1 MKRSASGTLNTA
13 IGAAAAPPLPS
24 QKASGG
30 SAASSLRGDEDFSL
44 SSIGVQSTV
53 HRNLTP
59 AELYEWALKVCRSQ
73 FFFKSLFFTHQSA
86 GERNAHSCHRFNRSS
101 ITPPMFNLSQALC
114 PFVLEQKLEDL
125 PKTRELWMM
134 LKTPAMCG
142 GAT

>member
-73 FFFKSLFFTHQSA
+73 FFFKSLLTFLLTNLQEKGTRIAATGSIA
-86 GERNAHSCHRFNRSS
+86 LQLRRQCLIYRRRFVRSFWS
-101 ITPPMFNLSQALC
+101 KNWKISQRQ
-114 PFVLEQKLEDL
+114 EN
-125 PKTRELWMM
+125 
-134 LKTPAMCG
+134 CG
-142 GAT
+142 